1 MRTVNFTNVP
11 LYLPYDQAAVPF
23 GDLIPITSITNASPG
38 VVTVPGAYTPT
49 AGDAVTFSTT
59 GGLPAGLVP
68 GQLYY
73 VVSPAGQAFS
83 VAATKG
89 GAAINTTSA
98 GSGTHTLHLVSG
110 EVDGV
115 PLGFKAN
122 NTVVVLNLSGGSLT
136 LQGAPD
142 SGGVSGNPQGPGSWS
157 NLATIAA
164 GAAAM
169 VNLSYDWI
177 RVSTAGTLVALQN

>member
-89 GAAINTTSA
+89 GAAINT
-98 GSGTHTLHLVSG
+98 
-110 EVDGV
+110 
-115 PLGFKAN
+115 
-122 NTVVVLNLSGGSLT
+122 
-136 LQGAPD
+136 
-142 SGGVSGNPQGPGSWS
+142 
-157 NLATIAA
+157 
-164 GAAAM
+164 
-169 VNLSYDWI
+169 
-177 RVSTAGTLVALQN
+177 R